1 MLTKKA
7 FLPIIDNIIF
17 ICLIIYSLTFLFH
30 FHNFLSIA
38 FYFALLK
45 YIIYRPHITISSKH
59 FYFILLFLF
68 STFLSIFL
76 NDTSSIST
84 FYLKEYSSRFLTPL
98 AGLLIIFSFKITE
111 KKFITL
117 LTCFSFTL
125 SINSLFVIYQFLNGN
140 TARPTGLVEPSNYML
155 LCIELLIL
163 PIIFTFLLN
172 KKDLTTKLKNFFTIS
187 ILLNTLSIIFQNTR
201 IIWIGIFFSFLLI
214 LFFSI
219 KSYKKIFIY
228 ISFTIICLFTIFH
241 LNPTSL
247 EEFHSIYN
255 MSYSNQSNSERLL
268 MWQSSI
274 NMFIEHPF
282 FGIGI
287 GNFHQEYVNHYH
299 LPEAREM
306 TFHPHNNFLFI
317 LIETGILGIIS
328 YLIFIFYFY
337 YNTLKT
343 WFNTKNTISLSYLS
357 ILISY
362 TINNFTDSVFCS
374 NSVEKLTYMFWFITG
389 IYLVLNKFIVI
400 SFNNSNK

>member
-45 YIIYRPHITISSKH
+45 YIIYRPKITISSKH

-76 NDTSSIST
+76 NDISSIST
-84 FYLKEYSSRFLTPL
+84 FYLKEYSSRFITPL
-98 AGLLIIFSFKITE
+98 VGLLIIFSFKITE

-140 TARPTGLVEPSNYML
+140 TGRPTGFVNNNNYML

-163 PIIFTFLLN
+163 PIIITYILN
-172 KKDLTTKLKNFFTIS
+172 NRQISLKLKVFFYSSFFI
-187 ILLNTLSIIFQNTR
+187 ILPAIIFQNTR
-201 IIWIGIFFSFLLI
+201 IIWIGLFLSFLLI
-214 LFFSI
+214 LFLSI
-219 KSYKKIFIY
+219 KSKKKLIILIFSFLLIIFSIFQ
-228 ISFTIICLFTIFH
+228 ISPASTQRFNSITN
-241 LNPTSL
+241 LNY
-247 EEFHSIYN
+247 E
-255 MSYSNQSNSERLL
+255 NQSNSERLL

-274 NMFIEHPF
+274 NMFIEHPL

-287 GNFHQEYVNHYH
+287 GNFQDQYMSYYRSS
-299 LPEAREM
+299 LSRE
-306 TFHPHNNFLFI
+306 TPVHPHNNFLFI
-317 LIETGILGIIS
+317 LSESGIVGGIS
-328 YLIFIFYFY
+328 YLLFFIYLY
-337 YNTLKT
+337 YNTIKT
-343 WFNTKNTISLSYLS
+343 YFKNKNTISLAYLS
-357 ILISY
+357 CILAY
-362 TINNFTDSVFCS
+362 TINTFTDCVFCG
-374 NSVEKLTYMFWFITG
+374 NGLEKLTYIFWFFTG
-389 IYLVLNKFIVI
+389 VYLVLNNYI
-400 SFNNSNK
+400 SIKFNNNY